1 MDEYPPRDE
10 RWIWTSK
17 NLYILPRSK
26 MTDEE
31 KKRNN
36 ENVKNIKIRK
46 VMKNIMNGLIDNVCD
61 TNECCLVATS
71 ESQGH
76 GKAWEKDIQKR
87 CFGMTDEE
95 LCSYKRNDPH
105 DIRSE
110 HNRCEDCNGTNV
122 SIKTTGS
129 DAIECADIERFLGSD
144 NLDMVCLQYNQ
155 KDGHI
160 KEAYKTIFFS
170 VDELLKILKD
180 DVGGLEDYKN
190 KIKEYVVIVKG
201 SPKGATT
208 KDLSID
214 KRQYETDYF
223 KIHAMPSQKR
233 VQATIKVTKIKL
245 KLKSYQEFGGGELFD
260 SKYTKQ
266 IRSGKR
272 NRHAKSI

>member
-1 MDEYPPRDE
+1 
-10 RWIWTSK
+10 
-17 NLYILPRSK
+17 
-26 MTDEE
+26 MTDSYDDCWMCE
-31 KKRNN
+31 KCQYYSEQPEHLRTDVGLNKAIERNKVLKVN
-36 ENVKNIKIRK
+36 LMIKS
-46 VMKNIMNGLIDNVCD
+46 IMNGLIDNVCD
-61 TNECCLVATS
+61 TNECCIVATT

-95 LCSYKRNDPH
+95 LCSYKQIDPH

-110 HNRCEDCNGTNV
+110 HNRYEQCKGRNV

-129 DAIECADIERFLGSD
+129 DTIDCADIDRFLGSD
-144 NLDMVCLQYNQ
+144 NLDMVCIQYNQ
-155 KDGHI
+155 KEGNI

-233 VQATIKVTKIKL
+233 VQAQIKITKIKL

-266 IRSGKR
+266 IRSRKR